1 MSGTLSDTFS
11 FIPELP
17 IYVYLMLPYIVTMIV
32 LAFTSK
38 KSHAPKA
45 EGIPYDPGQR

>member
-1 MSGTLSDTFS
+1 LSDTFS
-11 FIPELP
+11 FIPRMP
-17 IYVYLMLPYIVTMIV
+17 IYVYLMLPYVVTMIV

-45 EGIPYDPGQR
+45 EGIPYDPSQR